1 VSDLYTHLQT
11 AFPEQTIIHLPKGHY
26 DIFESTRFRMNVSVT
41 GNWFRIHF
49 LQARPQGQRYGDTLV
64 SVLLSYCRKSG
75 LVPLAVDPEQYE
87 NFWRRND
94 FEPTPDDDQLWVHEE
109 WSEAYS
115 GEFV

>member
-1 VSDLYTHLQT
+1 MIFTPTSKPRSPNKPSSTFQKVTTTFSRAL
-11 AFPEQTIIHLPKGHY
+11 AFEW
-26 DIFESTRFRMNVSVT
+26 NVSVT